1 MRILFFITTLLFIIP
16 NMFGQKEYRL
26 NSPDGK
32 LEVTL
37 YIGDRITYELT
48 EEGHTLVA
56 PSPLSVHL
64 DNGTVWG
71 NGSHLK
77 RVSHRQANEVIP
89 SPFYKRSEVKDV
101 YNEMT
106 LSFREHFNLIFRM
119 YNEGMAYRFAATGKQ
134 TVQSYKRRSRLQL
147 QQGLQIDCPLC
158 KRWR

>member
-101 YNEMT
+101 YNEIT
-106 LSFREHFNLIFRM
+106 LSFREHFNLIFIM
-119 YNEGMAYRFAATGKQ
+119 
-134 TVQSYKRRSRLQL
+134 
-147 QQGLQIDCPLC
+147 
-158 KRWR
+158 

>member
-56 PSPLSVHL
+56 PSPLSV
-64 DNGTVWG
+64 GRI
-71 NGSHLK
+71 GSSGWTDH
-77 RVSHRQANEVIP
+77 III
-89 SPFYKRSEVKDV
+89 SE
-101 YNEMT
+101 
-106 LSFREHFNLIFRM
+106 
-119 YNEGMAYRFAATGKQ
+119 
-134 TVQSYKRRSRLQL
+134 
-147 QQGLQIDCPLC
+147 
-158 KRWR
+158 

>member
-1 MRILFFITTLLFIIP
+1 MRTLFLLTTLLFIIP

-64 DNGTVWG
+64 IMGQSGVTAPILRESVIA
-71 NGSHLK
+71 
-77 RVSHRQANEVIP
+77 RQM
-89 SPFYKRSEVKDV
+89 R
-101 YNEMT
+101 
-106 LSFREHFNLIFRM
+106 
-119 YNEGMAYRFAATGKQ
+119 
-134 TVQSYKRRSRLQL
+134 
-147 QQGLQIDCPLC
+147 
-158 KRWR
+158 

>member
-1 MRILFFITTLLFIIP
+1 MRTLFLLTTLLFIIP

-64 DNGTVWG
+64 DNRTCLLYT
-71 NGSHLK
+71 S
-77 RVSHRQANEVIP
+77 P
-89 SPFYKRSEVKDV
+89 SPRDGATS
-101 YNEMT
+101 
-106 LSFREHFNLIFRM
+106 RM
-119 YNEGMAYRFAATGKQ
+119 PSSA
-134 TVQSYKRRSRLQL
+134 
-147 QQGLQIDCPLC
+147 
-158 KRWR
+158 

>member
-1 MRILFFITTLLFIIP
+1 MRTLFLLTTLLFIIP

-89 SPFYKRSEVKDV
+89 SPSIANDLLFQKGKEPVWFHGKRID
-101 YNEMT
+101 NPNTHGTGCT
-106 LSFREHFNLIFRM
+106 LSSAIASNLEGKRFRDLCEVRKELYFRRTCRH
-119 YNEGMAYRFAATGKQ
+119 A
-134 TVQSYKRRSRLQL
+134 
-147 QQGLQIDCPLC
+147 
-158 KRWR
+158 

>member
-1 MRILFFITTLLFIIP
+1 MP
-16 NMFGQKEYRL
+16 KQNNGQPHGNGSLISFNNRL

-64 DNGTVWG
+64 DNRTVWG

-77 RVSHRQANEVIP
+77 SVSHRQANEVIP
-89 SPFYKRSEVKDV
+89 SPSTTPVK
-101 YNEMT
+101 
-106 LSFREHFNLIFRM
+106 
-119 YNEGMAYRFAATGKQ
+119 
-134 TVQSYKRRSRLQL
+134 
-147 QQGLQIDCPLC
+147 
-158 KRWR
+158 

>member
-64 DNGTVWG
+64 DNRTVWG

-89 SPFYKRSEVKDV
+89 SPFYKRSEDRKSVV
-101 YNEMT
+101 
-106 LSFREHFNLIFRM
+106 
-119 YNEGMAYRFAATGKQ
+119 
-134 TVQSYKRRSRLQL
+134 
-147 QQGLQIDCPLC
+147 
-158 KRWR
+158 

>member
-16 NMFGQKEYRL
+16 NMFRQKEYRL

-119 YNEGMAYRFAATGKQ
+119 YNFALTAAHHSADGSFGFSGSTDIPKYSLIFFATSK
-134 TVQSYKRRSRLQL
+134 
-147 QQGLQIDCPLC
+147 
-158 KRWR
+158 